1 MVSKSLFI
9 TLTLDVPLVLID
21 TEIKLLKVHLF
32 TGGCFSKQQ
41 QRHFHQQS
49 LFTNVL
55 LLSPQRSKGS
65 KSSFKDVPEGRISY
79 FISRSFLSFHT
90 LMQ

>member
-32 TGGCFSKQQ
+32 TGGCFPNNNKGIFINKACLQMYLCSPLKEAKEA
-41 QRHFHQQS
+41 S
-49 LFTNVL
+49 LILKMFLKGGSLTSFQEVFLAFT
-55 LLSPQRSKGS
+55 
-65 KSSFKDVPEGRISY
+65 
-79 FISRSFLSFHT
+79 H
-90 LMQ
+90 